1 MITLYN
7 VGANSKH
14 GEIQAMRYLAA
25 WKVLEEMITDFRK
38 RGVVVP
44 AEIMSDLRSAKTMIN
59 VLKADPSRVDTS
71 QKVDEYLLNVESYLV
86 SEGQKMFG
94 TGYVEEWL
102 KRLDEASKKILEK
115 EEEKTFIL
123 GVPREHEWIRVKP
136 STELPIEKL
145 KTLAEESH
153 LSYNVQNDGCLLV
166 YGEDGRI
173 KEFIKK
179 MATKYGFKTE
189 K

>member
-1 MITLYN
+1 MN
-7 VGANSKH
+7 
-14 GEIQAMRYLAA
+14 YLAA
-25 WKVLEEMITDFRK
+25 WKVLEEMITDFRR
-38 RGVVVP
+38 RGIGVP
-44 AEIMSDLRSAKTMIN
+44 TEIMSDLRSAKTLIN

-94 TGYVEEWL
+94 SGYVEEWL
-102 KRLDEASKKILEK
+102 KRLDEASKKMLEK
-115 EEEKTFIL
+115 EEEETKLIP
-123 GVPREHEWIRVKP
+123 GVPREHKWIRVKP

-145 KTLAEESH
+145 KKLAEELH
-153 LSYNVQNDGCLLV
+153 LSCNVQNDGCLLV

>member
-1 MITLYN
+1 MNYF
-7 VGANSKH
+7 
-14 GEIQAMRYLAA
+14 AA

-38 RGVVVP
+38 RGIVIP
-44 AEIMSDLRSAKTMIN
+44 AEIMSDLRSAKTLIN
-59 VLKADPSRVDTS
+59 VLRADPSRVDTR

-86 SEGQKMFG
+86 SEGQKIFG
-94 TGYVEEWL
+94 TEYVEEWL

-115 EEEKTFIL
+115 EEEKTKFL
-123 GVPREHEWIRVKP
+123 PGVPREHKWIRVKP
-136 STELPIEKL
+136 STELPAEKL

-166 YGEDGRI
+166 YGEDKRI
-173 KEFIKK
+173 KEFVKK
-179 MATKYGFKTE
+179 MATEYGLKAE

>member
-1 MITLYN
+1 M
-7 VGANSKH
+7 G
-14 GEIQAMRYLAA
+14 YLAA
-25 WKVLEEMITDFRK
+25 WNVLEEMIIDFRK
-38 RGVVVP
+38 RGIV
-44 AEIMSDLRSAKTMIN
+44 ASAKIMSDLKSAKTLIN
-59 VLKADPSRVDTS
+59 VLKADPSHIDTS
-71 QKVDEYLLNVESYLV
+71 QKIDEYLLNVESCLV

-94 TGYVEEWL
+94 TGYVEDWL

-115 EEEKTFIL
+115 EEEKIKFIPSL
-123 GVPREHEWIRVKP
+123 PREHKWIRVKP
-136 STELPIEKL
+136 STELSIEKL

-153 LSYNVQNDGCLLV
+153 LSYNIQNDGCLLF
-166 YGEDGRI
+166 YGEDGHI